1 MVTFIVR
8 TNQQDNCMEKVQ
20 REIPDFFINKK
31 NTVIQIVF
39 TTVFAFVFI
48 NIYKPFGSQH
58 WYNITQLQFFFFS
71 GLLVL
76 QGMLVVLLSRV
87 ILFRIKK
94 YCSVTIRDYAL
105 MIALEIIVMAAFYAT
120 YEKLIIKDS
129 RSFIMLWYVA
139 SGNTSLILLCPYL
152 ISSLYFAW
160 EDKKHKLEKL
170 IKEKNSANP
179 IPFIS
184 FYDEK
189 EALKLTIKT
198 TNLLYIESS
207 DNYVT
212 IHYANG
218 FALEKYLLRNS
229 LKQMEKMLCKY
240 PVIRCHRSFMV
251 SISQIKKV
259 RKGKKGYEIE
269 MNMPDRKVLPVT
281 KTYEQEVL
289 QCFHPGRKPAQSRE
303 NE

>member
-1 MVTFIVR
+1 MKKV
-8 TNQQDNCMEKVQ
+8 NQK
-20 REIPDFFINKK
+20 IPDFFINQR
-31 NTVIQIVF
+31 NTVIQIIF

-58 WYNITQLQFFFFS
+58 WYNVTQLQFFLFS

-87 ILFRIKK
+87 ILFQVKK
-94 YCSVTIRDYAL
+94 RRVISIRNYAL
-105 MIALEIIVMAAFYAT
+105 MVALEIIVMAAFYAT
-120 YEKLIIKDS
+120 YEKLIIKDP
-129 RSFIMLWYVA
+129 RSFLKLWYVA
-139 SGNTSLILLCPYL
+139 GGNTSLILLIPYL

-160 EDKKHKLEKL
+160 EDKKRNLEL
-170 IKEKNSANP
+170 LMQEKTGNNA

-189 EALKLTIKT
+189 DALKLTIKT
-198 TNLLYIESS
+198 ADLLYIESS

-212 IHYANG
+212 IYYTDG
-218 FALEKYLLRNS
+218 KLTKKYLLRNN
-229 LKQMEKMLCKY
+229 LKRMEEMLRRF

-251 SISQIKKV
+251 NINQIKMV

-269 MNMPDRKVLPVT
+269 MNMPEQCILPVT
-281 KTYEQEVL
+281 KTYENEVVR
-289 QCFHPGRKPAQSRE
+289 CFHPRASLTPSKE
-303 NE
+303 

>member
-1 MVTFIVR
+1 
-8 TNQQDNCMEKVQ
+8 MEKVQ

-31 NTVIQIVF
+31 NTVIQIIF

-58 WYNITQLQFFFFS
+58 WYNVTRLQFFLFS

-76 QGMLVVLLSRV
+76 QGMLVVLLSRI
-87 ILFRIKK
+87 ILFQIKK
-94 YCSVTIRDYAL
+94 YSSITIRNYAL
-105 MIALEIIVMAAFYAT
+105 MIALEIIVMAAFYTT

-129 RSFIMLWYVA
+129 RSFLMLWYVA

-198 TNLLYIESS
+198 TDLFYIESS

-212 IHYANG
+212 IYYADG
-218 FALEKYLLRNS
+218 ATAKKYLLRNS

-240 PVIRCHRSFMV
+240 PVLRCHRSFMV
-251 SISQIKKV
+251 NISQIKTV
-259 RKGKKGYEIE
+259 RKGKRGYEIE
-269 MNMPDRKVLPVT
+269 MNMSDRRVLPVT
-281 KTYEQEVL
+281 KTYEPEVL
-289 QCFHPGRKPAQSRE
+289 QCFRLGQKLPEGKE
-303 NE
+303 KG